1 MGCDAICIFAI
12 RVQNKYTLCIANAI
26 GWEQINSIIST
37 SSVVIRLTSIIIE
50 NIFLITSHPNITSSS
65 KGEVF
70 VLGSLISVS
79 THSSLLALS
88 STWLSSPHHCHHH
101 DIDHHQHEGAQRQMR
116 KSKSLWIA
124 TRHFNQHRFTL
135 TSCDKTCNG
144 GKRMK
149 SSVPLF
155 CAQGMR
161 FYTTCTRG
169 YWEWQGGRI
178 TIYLQL

>member
-50 NIFLITSHPNITSSS
+50 NIFLITTKPDITSSS

-88 STWLSSPHHCHHH
+88 STWLSSPHQCHHYIIAIIMIF
-101 DIDHHQHEGAQRQMR
+101 DRHQHEEAPRQMR
-116 KSKSLWIA
+116 ETQSLWIA
-124 TRHFNQHRFTL
+124 TRHFNQNRFTL
-135 TSCDKTCNG
+135 TSCDKTLMLWWKIN
-144 GKRMK
+144 
-149 SSVPLF
+149 
-155 CAQGMR
+155 
-161 FYTTCTRG
+161 
-169 YWEWQGGRI
+169 
-178 TIYLQL
+178 